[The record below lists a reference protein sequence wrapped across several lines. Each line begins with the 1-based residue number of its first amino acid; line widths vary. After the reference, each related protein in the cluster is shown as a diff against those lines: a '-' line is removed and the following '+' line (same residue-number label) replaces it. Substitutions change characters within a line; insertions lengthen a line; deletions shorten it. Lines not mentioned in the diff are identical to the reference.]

1 MHMLTQIAHPE
12 SIKLKWLMSLTG
24 RSPYHCSLQVWQLL
38 LGVWASSDERDAEL
52 VFTGFTA

>member
-1 MHMLTQIAHPE
+1 
-12 SIKLKWLMSLTG
+12 MSLTG